1 MVWALQ
7 DKVSLYKC
15 LIPMVEVS
23 GSRRKKQG
31 PAGAVLSGWLT
42 YVVVVFRPGF
52 VCVTVGLVPGPFLV
66 FRVAFSVCFAK
77 RGEMFTFG
85 KSRALSSHHERALDS
100 HLDHLYFSM

>member
-1 MVWALQ
+1 
-7 DKVSLYKC
+7 
-15 LIPMVEVS
+15 MVEV
-23 GSRRKKQG
+23 GVVEEKARPPR
-31 PAGAVLSGWLT
+31 PVLSGWLT